1 MHGGQAGVELL
12 GRERREF
19 DRLLAQHGLNS
30 AQAARVWRAIY
41 IDGARRFDTI
51 AELGR
56 QAKSTLTA
64 EFTLA
69 RPEVHQEL
77 RSIDGTRKWLIGAGE
92 GTQVETVFIPHDA
105 QGSLCVSSQI
115 GCTLRC
121 SFCRTGT
128 QPLMQNLTAA
138 EIVAQIMV
146 ARDRLNDWDRARE
159 RRVVSSVVMMG
170 MGEPLYNYP
179 AVATALK
186 VAMDPEG
193 LGLSKRRIVLST
205 SGVVPFIER
214 CGFELGVE
222 LAISLHAVDDA
233 LRDELVPINRK
244 WPIAT
249 LLEAVRRY
257 PSLRNTRRVLFEYVM
272 LRGVNDSDAEARQLT
287 RLLRGIPAKVNVIPF
302 NPWPGSAYRS
312 SSPQRIDA
320 FVEIVRSAGIACPV
334 RETRGRDILAA
345 CGQLH
350 SAHSTAHQ
358 RVHRPRP
365 DPDRSDTA

>member
-1 MHGGQAGVELL
+1 MGRGVNGIELL
-12 GRERREF
+12 GCERVEF
-19 DRLLAQHGLNS
+19 DRLLAQHGINA

-41 IDGARRFDTI
+41 IDGVRCFDTI
-51 AELGR
+51 PELGR
-56 QAKSTLTA
+56 RAKSTLSSA
-64 EFTLA
+64 FSLA
-69 RPEVHQEL
+69 RPEVHQAQ
-77 RSIDGTRKWLIGAGE
+77 RSIDGTRKWLIAAGE
-92 GTQVETVFIPHDA
+92 GTQVETVFIPHDT
-105 QGSLCVSSQI
+105 QGSLCVSSQV

-128 QPLMQNLTAA
+128 QPLMKNLTAG
-138 EIVAQIMV
+138 EIVTQIMV
-146 ARDRLNDWDRARE
+146 ARDRLSDWSHARE

-186 VAMDPEG
+186 IAMDSEG

-214 CGFELGVE
+214 CGHELGVE

-249 LLEAVRRY
+249 LLDAVRRY

-302 NPWPGSAYRS
+302 NPWPGSAYLS

-320 FVEIVRSAGIACPV
+320 FVDIVRSAGIACPI

-350 SAHSTAHQ
+350 SAHSNAA
-358 RVHRPRP
+358 PAP
-365 DPDRSDTA
+365 